1 MISIFFDE
9 YVADLWTTSAMR
21 FFQLEDFMIKLNYQ
35 ELIHVEADNMIYG
48 QMTDLLPTLRTGNE

>member
-1 MISIFFDE
+1 
-9 YVADLWTTSAMR
+9 MR

-48 QMTDLLPTLRTGNE
+48 QMTELLPTLRTGNDFIYILIYRYEQICK